1 MKKYEAVII
10 FVPELEDE
18 ARNALLERFK
28 GIIEANGTISNID
41 EWGMRKLAYE
51 INYNTEGYYVVMD
64 FEAAPEAVKEM
75 DRVAKIS
82 DKVMRHMIVRE
93 DE

>member
-64 FEAAPEAVKEM
+64 FEATPEAVKEM